1 MSNEHL
7 KTEIER
13 KFIVM
18 PPAMPSL
25 AETEYINCRSGF
37 IQGID
42 GENIIRFREEQRIRN
57 TAGNV
62 EHLGKR
68 YFISAKFEDGLVR
81 TKMEVEIDE
90 ATFKLHCNSLQ
101 SALQKKRY
109 WLPYG
114 DKTIELDVF
123 EGNRL
128 NGLII
133 AEVKFATTEEAA
145 NFAPPIWF
153 GKEVTEDV
161 LYTGRM
167 LSGTQTFTELA
178 SGATVL

>member
-7 KTEIER
+7 KKEIER
-13 KFIVM
+13 KFIIA
-18 PPAMPSL
+18 PQFIPSL
-25 AETEYINCRSGF
+25 AKLEYINCRSGF
-37 IQGID
+37 IQDID
-42 GENIIRFREEQRIRN
+42 GENTIRFREEQRIRN
-57 TAGNV
+57 TAGGV

-68 YFISAKFEDGLVR
+68 YYISAKFEDGLVR

-90 ATFKLHCNSLQ
+90 ATFKLHCNGLQ

-133 AEVKFATTEEAA
+133 AEVKFASTEEAA
-145 NFAPPIWF
+145 NFTPPNWF

-161 LYTGRM
+161 IYSGRM
-167 LSGTQTFTELA
+167 LSGTQSFSELT